1 MTGLQS
7 GHSCPGGHCPE
18 PGPLSLIYSLSS
30 FVWFP
35 TDDWHLAICF
45 ILYTFCWRCGW
56 QLVTLFCEKP
66 VPKPSLVLFHFTPRP
81 PPPFLSPPSPPLPP
95 PYPLSPPPF
104 HTRPTLRKT
113 KCWGRDHV
121 SNLGWVGMELVAL
134 VLVLPLYIIQIDSGL
149 AGLHFFW

>member
-30 FVWFP
+30 FVRFP

-66 VPKPSLVLFHFTPRP
+66 VPKPSLVLLHFTPRP
-81 PPPFLSPPSPPLPP
+81 PSPPLSLS
-95 PYPLSPPPF
+95 PLSPPP
-104 HTRPTLRKT
+104 PSLSPPPLSLPPPPPPSTLAPPY
-113 KCWGRDHV
+113 GRQ
-121 SNLGWVGMELVAL
+121 NVGVEIMCLIWAGLEWSWLHWFWCC
-134 VLVLPLYIIQIDSGL
+134 LYIL
-149 AGLHFFW
+149 FR